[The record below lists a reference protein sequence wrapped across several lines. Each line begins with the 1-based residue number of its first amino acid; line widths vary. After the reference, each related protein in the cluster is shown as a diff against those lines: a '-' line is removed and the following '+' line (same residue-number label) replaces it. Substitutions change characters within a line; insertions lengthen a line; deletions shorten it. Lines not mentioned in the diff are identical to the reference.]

1 MILLLLVAVH
11 SDYGDGAAI
20 VNGRYKP
27 MEPALGEVP
36 FQVSLSMRING
47 SFFQF
52 CGGSLIH
59 PRWVLT
65 AAHCLEQDGKP
76 FPSNMLY
83 ATLGSIYTNGKG
95 GQRIK
100 VETFVMN
107 RKYFESDSGYD
118 IGVVKLS
125 TNAQLGRNVKLIKLH
140 TNNRESLIGTTA
152 FLAGFGII
160 NDHYQEPVRLRKAV
174 LHIDNPR
181 KCFVSAPANYPELC
195 CTSTLSEGKACKG
208 DSGGP
213 LFIMQNGRYIQVGI
227 TSHLAIL
234 PVCIVNFNNSLYT
247 RVSAYIGW
255 LLRATGIDFS
265 KYNQS

>member
-1 MILLLLVAVH
+1 MILLLLLAVH

-27 MEPALGEVP
+27 MEPSLGEVP

-47 SFFQF
+47 SFYQF

-65 AAHCLEQDGKP
+65 AAHCLEQDGTP
-76 FPSNMLY
+76 FPTNMMY

-125 TNAQLGRNVKLIKLH
+125 TNAQL
-140 TNNRESLIGTTA
+140 
-152 FLAGFGII
+152 
-160 NDHYQEPVRLRKAV
+160 DHYQEPTRLRKAV

-181 KCFVSAPANYPELC
+181 KCFVSTPVSYPELC

-213 LFIMQNGRYIQVGI
+213 LFINQNGRHIQVGI

-265 KYNQS
+265 KYNQG

>member
-1 MILLLLVAVH
+1 MILVLLLAVH
-11 SDYGDGAAI
+11 THYSDGAAI

-47 SFFQF
+47 SHYPF
-52 CGGSLIH
+52 CGGSLVH

-65 AAHCLEQDGKP
+65 AAHCLEQDGEP
-76 FPSNMLY
+76 FPPHMMY
-83 ATLGSIYTNGKG
+83 ATVGTININGKG

-100 VETFVMN
+100 VETFIMN
-107 RKYFESDSGYD
+107 RKYLESDSGYD

-125 TNAQLGRNVKLIKLH
+125 ANAKLD
-140 TNNRESLIGTTA
+140 R
-152 FLAGFGII
+152 
-160 NDHYQEPVRLRKAV
+160 YQEPVRLRKAV
-174 LHIDNPR
+174 LHIDYPS
-181 KCFVSAPANYPELC
+181 KCFVNTPADYPEIC

-213 LFIMQNGRYIQVGI
+213 LFIMRNGRHIQVGI

-234 PVCIVNFNNSLYT
+234 PVCIVNFNNSVYT

-255 LLRATGIDFS
+255 LLRATGIDFT
-265 KYNQS
+265 KYNQN